1 MLYNMYFTKIF
12 NYHYL
17 MIDKN
22 EIKDSFI
29 KIDTKTGKKFDVT
42 GFQASFFSFF
52 PQLQSIKLS
61 EDAGFRVS

>member
-29 KIDTKTGKKFDVT
+29 KIDTKTKYRN
-42 GFQASFFSFF
+42 S
-52 PQLQSIKLS
+52 KLTKNTIR
-61 EDAGFRVS
+61 GWFK